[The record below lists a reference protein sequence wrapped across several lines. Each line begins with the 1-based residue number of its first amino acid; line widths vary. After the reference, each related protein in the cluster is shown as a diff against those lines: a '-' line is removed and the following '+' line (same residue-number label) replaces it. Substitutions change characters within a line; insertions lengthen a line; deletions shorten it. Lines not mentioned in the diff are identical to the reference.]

1 VAALHGSLPLS
12 FIENEGQF
20 DREVRYYSQGQASA
34 STSCPTRPCSPSPTA
49 GEERHSTSPP
59 LGANPNTRL
68 FATRPGQGRVNY
80 LVGSEHHSNLASYHE
95 LTYRELWPGIDMV
108 FRGQGG
114 RLKYEF
120 RVAPG
125 ADASQIRLADRRVER
140 LSLGSAGGAAPN
152 TPLRS
157 PVTRVLVATS
167 N

>member
-1 VAALHGSLPLS
+1 MPDKAVLSFTNGRRGTALHL
-12 FIENEGQF
+12 
-20 DREVRYYSQGQASA
+20 
-34 STSCPTRPCSPSPTA
+34 T
-49 GEERHSTSPP
+49 P

-140 LSLGSAGGAAPN
+140 LSLGSAGE
-152 TPLRS
+152 LLQIRRS
-157 PVTRVLVATS
+157 DPP
-167 N
+167 